1 MYKIT
6 NKETGFIQYRNS
18 NDAADFIIRNSK
30 KNTFYDIY
38 KIEKIKEVDTEF
50 IGEIIYG
57 VIGAICLI
65 VLICIFFTP
74 NFQTMKK
81 NEILRALYKDNS
93 LTKEDVY
100 TDKRGF
106 SVITRSGIEQIQWN
120 NKIDVKFEIISS
132 AVGNIIIKA
141 TSFQDGERKCET
153 YGSASKENCFQ
164 KFPVEI
170 AEKRALARVI
180 IKTMGLTNTLGKDEV
195 DHQQKNKTSVL

>member
-50 IGEIIYG
+50 IGEIVYG

-74 NFQTMKK
+74 NF
-81 NEILRALYKDNS
+81 
-93 LTKEDVY
+93 
-100 TDKRGF
+100 
-106 SVITRSGIEQIQWN
+106 
-120 NKIDVKFEIISS
+120 
-132 AVGNIIIKA
+132 
-141 TSFQDGERKCET
+141 
-153 YGSASKENCFQ
+153 
-164 KFPVEI
+164 
-170 AEKRALARVI
+170 
-180 IKTMGLTNTLGKDEV
+180 
-195 DHQQKNKTSVL
+195 

>member
-6 NKETGFIQYRNS
+6 NKKTGFIQYRNS

-74 NFQTMKK
+74 NF
-81 NEILRALYKDNS
+81 
-93 LTKEDVY
+93 
-100 TDKRGF
+100 
-106 SVITRSGIEQIQWN
+106 
-120 NKIDVKFEIISS
+120 
-132 AVGNIIIKA
+132 
-141 TSFQDGERKCET
+141 
-153 YGSASKENCFQ
+153 
-164 KFPVEI
+164 
-170 AEKRALARVI
+170 
-180 IKTMGLTNTLGKDEV
+180 
-195 DHQQKNKTSVL
+195 

>member
-106 SVITRSGIEQIQWN
+106 TIITRSGIEQIQWN
-120 NKIDVKFEIISS
+120 NKIDVKFEVISF
-132 AVGNIIIKA
+132 ALGNIIIKA

-195 DHQQKNKTSVL
+195 DYQQKNKTSVL

>member
-18 NDAADFIIRNSK
+18 NDAADFIMRNSK

-74 NFQTMKK
+74 NF
-81 NEILRALYKDNS
+81 
-93 LTKEDVY
+93 
-100 TDKRGF
+100 
-106 SVITRSGIEQIQWN
+106 
-120 NKIDVKFEIISS
+120 
-132 AVGNIIIKA
+132 
-141 TSFQDGERKCET
+141 
-153 YGSASKENCFQ
+153 
-164 KFPVEI
+164 
-170 AEKRALARVI
+170 
-180 IKTMGLTNTLGKDEV
+180 
-195 DHQQKNKTSVL
+195 

>member
-38 KIEKIKEVDTEF
+38 KIEKIKELDTEF

-74 NFQTMKK
+74 NF
-81 NEILRALYKDNS
+81 
-93 LTKEDVY
+93 
-100 TDKRGF
+100 
-106 SVITRSGIEQIQWN
+106 
-120 NKIDVKFEIISS
+120 
-132 AVGNIIIKA
+132 
-141 TSFQDGERKCET
+141 
-153 YGSASKENCFQ
+153 
-164 KFPVEI
+164 
-170 AEKRALARVI
+170 
-180 IKTMGLTNTLGKDEV
+180 
-195 DHQQKNKTSVL
+195 

>member
-74 NFQTMKK
+74 NF
-81 NEILRALYKDNS
+81 
-93 LTKEDVY
+93 
-100 TDKRGF
+100 
-106 SVITRSGIEQIQWN
+106 
-120 NKIDVKFEIISS
+120 
-132 AVGNIIIKA
+132 
-141 TSFQDGERKCET
+141 
-153 YGSASKENCFQ
+153 
-164 KFPVEI
+164 
-170 AEKRALARVI
+170 
-180 IKTMGLTNTLGKDEV
+180 
-195 DHQQKNKTSVL
+195 